1 MSITVVTSVSA
12 MLSAAASANTG
23 DEIHMTNGAK
33 NNSTRTALV
42 TGASG
47 EIIVKSQNLHG
58 AVMTGA
64 PIDINSP
71 NIRFEGFDMQWSN
84 TSTDYFIINAD
95 NVKVRRCKIHFAN
108 EANGVERKWVRW
120 KADNGLFEKNEVFG
134 KTTRDCM
141 FLASVNSTTALSGM
155 KVLNNKFH
163 DFVDVTASP
172 TTSEVIRIGESSM
185 AMMDFDSEVAYN
197 QIYDCAADTEVMSIK
212 SSNNNIHHNNLTN
225 VQGSIVLRQAHD
237 CFVESNILKG
247 AGIRFYGHNH
257 KIRNNQIIENAVG
270 GVSRCM
276 FIASGDRAEFEVT
289 VGGGVDAVPGQ
300 IIQLNATEAQVR
312 DCEITGNWFMQ
323 NAASNNEIWLLGN
336 DTGPFQPDN
345 NTISNNIIQASNGQ
359 CTEAWAGTN
368 PASWNDQIM
377 SGNRFNLSGS
387 ATVGDLTGLGTKYTL
402 EDPKLSRLASGAY
415 RCAYVLTD
423 AEVGPL
429 AA

>member
-1 MSITVVTSVSA
+1 
-12 MLSAAASANTG
+12 MLSAAAAANTG
-23 DEIHMTNGAK
+23 DEIHMDNGAK
-33 NNSTRTALV
+33 NNSSRTALV

-58 AVMTGA
+58 AVLTGA

-71 NIRFEGFDMQWSN
+71 NIRFEGFDLQWSN

-120 KADNGLFEKNEVFG
+120 KADNGLFEKNEVFN
-134 KTTRDCM
+134 KTTRDAM
-141 FLASVNSTTALSGM
+141 FLASVNSTTPLTGM

-172 TTSEVIRIGESSM
+172 TTSEIIRIGESSM

-212 SSNNNIHHNNLTN
+212 SSGNNIHHNNLINTG
-225 VQGSIVLRQAHD
+225 GSIVLRQAHD
-237 CFVESNILKG
+237 CFVESNILFNSG
-247 AGIRFYGHNH
+247 LRMYGHGH
-257 KIRNNQIIENAVG
+257 KIRNNQVIENTLG
-270 GVSRCM
+270 GVSRCLFM
-276 FIASGDRAEFEVT
+276 ASGDVSEFWTDFPHTTGPV
-289 VGGGVDAVPGQ
+289 ANPGE
-300 IIQLNATEAQVR
+300 IIALNAYEPQLK

-323 NAASNNEIWLLGN
+323 NAASSNIMWLLG
-336 DTGPFQPDN
+336 DSGSQEFQPDN
-345 NTISNNIIQASNGQ
+345 NTISNNIVQAS
-359 CTEAWAGTN
+359 AGTVGDAVSGTF
-368 PASWNDQIM
+368 PANWGDQIM

-387 ATVGDLTGLGTKYTL
+387 AVVGDIPGGVYTL
-402 EDPKLSRLASGAY
+402 EDPKLSRLAGGAY
-415 RCAYVLTD
+415 RCAYILTD

-429 AA
+429 AP